1 MAADTGGAQHQKYA
15 NATKDIM
22 VRPVAE
28 VTKQCKTFC
37 AQDKVSKIKIS
48 NVI

>member
-1 MAADTGGAQHQKYA
+1 MAADTGGVQYQKYA

-22 VRPVAE
+22 ARPVAE
-28 VTKQCKTFC
+28 VTKHCKKFC
-37 AQDKVSKIKIS
+37 AQDKVAKIS